1 MGRKMDFFF
10 GVRRFFMGKEDGESG
25 CPGYSGN
32 AGDAGKAGYTGKAGE
47 DGGVDRSDAL
57 DRSDVPERGREVKD
71 GGSVCYGGGEFG
83 GDLGFFRLVMRMRE
97 AQREDGLCRTLQTME
112 ERRRW
117 EREVDAYIK
126 RNIKDS
132 TVKTLFD

>member
-25 CPGYSGN
+25 CPGYPGN
-32 AGDAGKAGYTGKAGE
+32 AGKAGKAGYTGKDVE
-47 DGGVDRSDAL
+47 DGGVDRSD
-57 DRSDVPERGREVKD
+57 VPERGKEVKD